1 MLIFF
6 TKEYFPF
13 NHNPTNDNED
23 VFFVFKVNRERRMAY
38 SCSSSAIFRNCREI
52 L

>member
-38 SCSSSAIFRNCREI
+38 SLVVLSKGKKRV
-52 L
+52 